1 MKTKTVLYVD
11 MWKGEWIQELKLSG
25 INRYA
30 NKLAWR
36 IIPIS
41 EEMSR
46 PKPLALYIFGK
57 SERNIDCVLRETT
70 AGSTKGKGRPQ
81 DNWIANLLSSLKSFF
96 ITGTLS
102 QISNHDS
109 TI

>member
-46 PKPLALYIFGK
+46 PKPLAGVLSRLNPAGCIVECSAAHGGGYCGGVRVSVGAILRPRLFGMV
-57 SERNIDCVLRETT
+57 R
-70 AGSTKGKGRPQ
+70 
-81 DNWIANLLSSLKSFF
+81 
-96 ITGTLS
+96 
-102 QISNHDS
+102 HDARRVAQFRQA
-109 TI
+109 